1 MQRNFWVFMKR
12 GIGILLMMLW
22 AMGVCAESEQA
33 TVAPAESGIAV
44 PRESRTGMPRESGI
58 AVPGESGT
66 GMPAES
72 VEHDY
77 VLKAK
82 VGGGY
87 QLDTYQLDTYL
98 SPLGYKGLQ
107 FGLGSEWWQ
116 PFRQDTKLGKA
127 GKLVN
132 WEHVGRADIGMARYI
147 SSAGSNMFWGF
158 QIECG
163 WGAYYRWKWIED
175 RLQVFV
181 GPYLE
186 GCFAARYHAN
196 NVNKPLS
203 FDVAIDAMAMGG
215 ISWSFYGKKTS
226 YRLQY
231 TVRTNLIGFDYLPE
245 YGESYYEITEG
256 VPAVARCSGH
266 WNHHTVEHDLS
277 LDLQFP
283 HTTWR
288 IGAEHYFVYY
298 NTKYMHFMRNQ
309 ICLVVGCCWK
319 YKTRANARL

>member
-1 MQRNFWVFMKR
+1 MVLKYLSSISKAQRGTEDGTKAYP
-12 GIGILLMMLW
+12 ILSGGCGGRQLHQS
-22 AMGVCAESEQA
+22 CAEA
-33 TVAPAESGIAV
+33 DDCPAAF
-44 PRESRTGMPRESGI
+44 
-58 AVPGESGT
+58 
-66 GMPAES
+66 
-72 VEHDY
+72 VEADQGS
-77 VLKAK
+77 
-82 VGGGY
+82 GGGARNRTVY
-87 QLDTYQLDTYL
+87 PQEPRTQPDR
-98 SPLGYKGLQ
+98 GR
-107 FGLGSEWWQ
+107 Q

-175 RLQVFV
+175 RLQVFA

-215 ISWSFYGKKTS
+215 LSWSFYGKKTS

>member
-1 MQRNFWVFMKR
+1 MNRCV
-12 GIGILLMMLW
+12 GILLMMFC

-44 PRESRTGMPRESGI
+44 SGESRTGM
-58 AVPGESGT
+58 PGESGT

-82 VGGGY
+82 VGGG
-87 QLDTYQLDTYL
+87 YQLDTYL

-127 GKLVN
+127 GKLAN

-158 QIECG
+158 QIEAG
-163 WGAYYRWKWIED
+163 WGVYYRWKWIED
-175 RLQVFV
+175 RLQVFA

-215 ISWSFYGKKTS
+215 LSWSFYGKKTS

-277 LDLQFP
+277 LDMQFP

-298 NTKYMHFMRNQ
+298 NTRYMHFMRNQ